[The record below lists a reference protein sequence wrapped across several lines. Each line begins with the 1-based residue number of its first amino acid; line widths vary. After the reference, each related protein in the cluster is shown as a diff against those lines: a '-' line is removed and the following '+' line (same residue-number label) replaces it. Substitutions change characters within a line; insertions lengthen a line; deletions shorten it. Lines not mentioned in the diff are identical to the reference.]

1 MAKKVT
7 IKGQNKLNS
16 LDDDWGGVNETTSTQ
31 KVYDT
36 DVPPGAE
43 WGMNRGEVE
52 RFVKE
57 KLSEHDEG
65 IAGSIKGVS
74 VNGSVVEPD
83 GNGIA
88 EIEIPPVD
96 DSLDEQSNHA
106 VQNSVVA
113 ANINNL
119 KSAKV
124 GGMRTD
130 PHPSDPGKLML
141 VIENDNGD
149 EVASCAIPKAS
160 DGENETHPR
169 VTVNVSS
176 QRVKR
181 GNQVTLTWRYNH
193 YNGDGTP
200 TGTAAQTITIRAVN
214 GSTETYREVVNNVA
228 DNTERSI
235 TFDSAVLTEGTVG
248 IYVSALVIDATGEQ
262 QMAQGYVAVQVVKI
276 DLTSTADPAAMLLA
290 TDGYA
295 DGNVDIPFTISGP
308 RGTAVTMYL
317 DGEQY
322 DTRTINT
329 SSTTVG
335 HFFVPVSGLSAGKHN
350 VQMVAES
357 DGLLSDVIFVDFL
370 KAGGTSPYIGIRL
383 TLAAEDMDDMPIGYD
398 GGQMESVPIAIG
410 QFAELEVAF
419 GAWNPDSVTSSI
431 EVLIDGETASALE
444 AGRSQQTLSQ
454 RFDEAGQHTLTMQN
468 GTDSVTLSLDVS
480 EATGI
485 DEVEVG
491 DYHVKLSA
499 SGRSNSE
506 ANPAE
511 WGGITTFENV
521 DWNTSGWKKKDGV
534 DTLYL
539 TNRAKASIDFKAYE
553 LLNNYSIAQNGITVE
568 MEVMV
573 SQVLERGASVVSCME
588 LQPNGAYLGFDI
600 TTTAAGL
607 HLGQMQN
614 IQTAE
619 EDENG
624 DLIVISRELGV
635 SMDIATD
642 KWMKVAFVMQP
653 NSEGR
658 KVFLYINGVMSKGN
672 RYDQGL
678 NLVQTNPVGITID
691 SEKADVYVRSV
702 RIYKRAYSRD
712 EHLSNYI
719 VDRPTLAEMQDKHD
733 RNATAGNGA
742 LAVDPNVLV
751 QRGCGVLIV
760 YGKDPEDPNNSENT
774 VLNYLYRKNN
784 KKLDVKAD
792 KVVWYSPLGR
802 EHDFVAS
809 NVYLRIQGTSSTKY
823 PWKNI
828 RIYFN
833 KGPKTTAEPL
843 GLTIGGNETTTYK
856 YPLRGGT
863 NSIAQSCLCAKT
875 DFVDSSM
882 TLNTGGA
889 RLFDNTMRSLNLL
902 TPPQEY
908 DARVRQAVDG
918 IPCDMFSASE
928 ENGQLHYYGQYN
940 LNNEKSKS
948 GEIFGMEN
956 VKDENG
962 DVVEWDCPIALEA
975 LNNGSPMTLF
985 QPAGSADSDELE
997 AQLLEC
1003 FDEGFEFNYPEDTF
1017 YNPAS
1022 ISDPTKESEASAT
1035 QKTALKRLFGWIYD
1049 VTPSAMRSNPEYGSR
1064 NGWTEESKAKWVSE
1078 RFKSEASQ
1086 YFDINHLLT
1095 YYLITDYLAG
1105 VDQRA
1110 KNILWRTW
1118 DGLKWYST
1126 FYDGD
1131 TAEGIRNDAFIAYLY
1146 NVTRDTWD
1154 EERAKYAFEGH
1165 ASWLWCLVLANL
1177 EDELKQCASNL
1188 RAVMT
1193 TPSMLR
1199 IFNEEIMGNWSERQ
1213 YNESQQLK
1221 YVDTMDVQNYIYTM
1235 TGNREAHRT
1244 SFFTD
1249 RSELLDARYA
1259 TGGYSEDYIGM
1270 YIVRDSEDE
1279 DDVLSLKSGDLY
1291 YFGWKLANG
1300 GWRYGPV
1307 MADVGETADL
1317 PMSGTLA
1324 VNDPIAICGA
1334 SRVKELDFS
1343 GMLQGHLRG
1352 NLDLS
1357 KCVMLSKLVMNAD
1370 NGANGGVTLQFGNI
1384 SKIEYADFT
1393 GQTSTGTNDAHTS
1406 LDMSTFGRLQ
1416 TLLDGGT
1423 SHQIVTLPEGSPLNT
1438 LVLPDTITQLS
1449 LKHLD
1454 DLRPSGLTLEGTQNV
1469 NTFIFTECKHL
1480 DWKTLL
1486 DECPNVQYIRVE
1498 GITGKVHYSF
1508 LHQYIGKRG
1517 IDEAGN
1523 QIPFPAL
1530 TGSVTLMENVSDEQI
1545 AELRATFRY
1554 LDIIECQYSLY
1565 EIDDTINSPAC
1576 IKNMDNGTMAEDAF
1590 GSGYVAAG
1598 HALKIRSKMKPYFG
1612 RRNVSTGKW
1621 EGFRVSDENYKKD
1634 ANGNDF
1640 SYIDSSNL
1648 GNDLMMLLPHCW
1660 YKGINDFKNQ
1670 KKYICFSSLDQMPLS
1685 SAAKTVR
1692 YDLRDSDTEESMR
1705 VGTGVG
1711 ILISG
1716 ITVNDSRMEDD
1727 GVVVNGGFD
1736 TTGFNVYHVNV
1747 EEMKQVRWPGV
1758 LNGNYGVCFTDS
1770 DGVIISK
1777 WSMIVENP
1785 DFDFL
1790 QGELDYVF
1798 INVPDGAKDFYFTVP
1813 SAAASD
1819 TDERGVVIVTDS
1831 DEIEAIEPDWV
1842 EHKQC
1847 LVGVYQ
1853 GWINMSGNNIVD
1865 GKIRSITGKAVTAGS
1880 GTSTTASWTYDAD
1893 GNPTNIPATAHR
1905 TMKDFQNLSRIR
1917 GNGYQLIDYEMSK
1930 FVALLFYCLTGTL
1943 DSQSVC
1949 GNGNQ
1954 GLTSGYSDAIGNN
1967 NSTGSSNTNGPS
1979 GLKLSSGVKCLGLES
1994 FFGCYVEW
2002 MDNCCVNMSSYI
2014 LFYKGKMASGGT
2026 TVNGRWSVYDKE
2038 KDEERNVLCPS
2049 TVTTTSTGGYIKRVR
2064 HGRFCDLVPS
2074 VLNGTSTNRY
2084 CDFYYY
2090 STSGRVLARSSNNGS
2105 ANAGVA
2111 FANAHYASSNS
2122 NTYCGSRL
2130 AFRGDMV
2137 LEEP

>member
-7 IKGQNKLNS
+7 IKGENKLNS
-16 LDDDWGGVNETTSTQ
+16 LEDDWGGENNSPSTQ
-31 KVYDT
+31 SVYGT
-36 DVPPGAE
+36 EVPPGTE

-52 RFVKE
+52 RFLKQ
-57 KLSEHDEG
+57 KLSEHENAISDTV
-65 IAGSIKGVS
+65 KGVL
-74 VNGSVVEPD
+74 VNGTIVEKD
-83 GNGIA
+83 GNGNVDITMN
-88 EIEIPPVD
+88 PVD
-96 DSLDEQSNHA
+96 DSLNPESQNPVKNAAVAQA
-106 VQNSVVA
+106 VQS
-113 ANINNL
+113 L
-119 KSAKV
+119 EMAKV
-124 GGMRTD
+124 GGMHTE

-141 VIENDNGD
+141 VIENTDGD
-149 EVASCAIPKAS
+149 EVASCPIPKAS
-160 DGENETHPR
+160 DGENETYPR
-169 VTVNVSS
+169 ITVSVSS
-176 QRVKR
+176 QRIKR
-181 GNQVTLTWRYNH
+181 GDSVTLTWKYNH

-214 GSTETYREVVNNVA
+214 GNMETYREIVNNVA
-228 DNTERSI
+228 DNTERSV
-235 TFDSAVLTEGTVG
+235 TFDSAVMKEGTVG
-248 IYVSALVIDATGEQ
+248 IYVSALVIDAMGNQ
-262 QMAQGYVAVQVVKI
+262 QMAQGYIAVQVVKI
-276 DLTSTADPAAMLLA
+276 DLASTADPAGMLLA

-295 DGNVDIPFTISGP
+295 DGNVDIPFTASVP
-308 RGTAVTMYL
+308 RGSVVTMYL
-317 DGEQY
+317 DGVQY

-329 SSTTVG
+329 ASTTVG
-335 HFFVPVSGLSAGKHN
+335 HFFVPVSGLSSGKHN
-350 VQMVAES
+350 VQLVTES
-357 DGLLSDVIFVDFL
+357 EGLLSDVIFTDFL
-370 KAGGTSPYIGIRL
+370 IAGGTSPYIGIKL
-383 TLAAEDMDDMPIGYD
+383 SLSASDIEDMPLGYEN
-398 GGQMESVPIAIG
+398 GIQGQIPIAIG
-410 QFAELEVAF
+410 QFAEMEIAF
-419 GAWNPDSVTSSI
+419 GAWNPESVTSSI
-431 EVLIDGETASALE
+431 DVSVDGDSASTLE
-444 AGRSQQTLSQ
+444 AGRSQQTLTQ
-454 RFDEAGQHTLTMQN
+454 RFDNAGQHTLTLQN
-468 GTDSVTLSLDVS
+468 GTDSVTLALLVS
-480 EATGI
+480 EASGI
-485 DEVEVG
+485 DEEEVG
-491 DYHVKLSA
+491 DYYIKLSA
-499 SGRSNSE
+499 SGRSNNE
-506 ANPAE
+506 ANPAD

-539 TNRAKASIDFKAYE
+539 TNRAKAEIDFKAYE
-553 LLNNYSIAQNGITVE
+553 LLNNYSIAQNGLTVE

-588 LQPNGAYLGFDI
+588 QQQNGAYLGFDI
-600 TTTAAGL
+600 TTSAAGL

-619 EDENG
+619 EDDNG
-624 DLIVISRELGV
+624 DTIVISRELGV

-702 RIYKRAYSRD
+702 RIYRRAYSKD
-712 EHLSNYI
+712 EHLSNFI
-719 VDRPTLAEMQDKHD
+719 VDRPTLAEMQLKHD
-733 RNATAGNGA
+733 RNATTGNGG
-742 LAVDPNVLV
+742 LAVDPDVLV
-751 QRGCGVLIV
+751 QRGYGVLIV
-760 YGKDPEDPNNSENT
+760 YGKDPENPNDADST

-784 KKLDVKAD
+784 KKLDAKAD

-802 EHDFVAS
+802 ELDFVAS

-828 RIYFN
+828 RIYLN
-833 KGPKTTAEPL
+833 KGPKTAEEPL
-843 GLTIGGNETTTYK
+843 GLTIGGVETASYK
-856 YPLRGGT
+856 YALRGET
-863 NSIAQSCLCAKT
+863 NSIAQTCLCAKT

-889 RLFDNTMRSLNLL
+889 HLFDNTMRSLNLL
-902 TPPQEY
+902 TPPQQM

-918 IPCDMFSASE
+918 IPCDMFSARE

-948 GEIFGMEN
+948 GEIFGMEK
-956 VKDENG
+956 VKDGNG
-962 DVVEWDCPIALEA
+962 QTVEWDCPVALEA

-1146 NVTRDTWD
+1146 DVTRDTWD
-1154 EERAKYAFEGH
+1154 DERAKYAFEGH
-1165 ASWLWCLVLANL
+1165 ASWLWCLVLANF

-1193 TPSMLR
+1193 TAAMLR
-1199 IFNEEIMGNWSERQ
+1199 AFNDEMMDNWSERQ

-1249 RSELLDARYA
+1249 RSQLLDARYA
-1259 TGGYSEDYIGM
+1259 TGGYAEDYIGL
-1270 YIVRDSEDE
+1270 YIVRDGEDE
-1279 DDVLSLKSGDLY
+1279 DDMITLKSGDLY

-1307 MADVGETADL
+1307 RAGIGETAIL
-1317 PMSGTLA
+1317 PVNGTLA
-1324 VNDPIAICGA
+1324 VNDPIALCGA

-1393 GQTSTGTNDAHTS
+1393 GQTSTGTNDAHTT
-1406 LDMSTFGRLQ
+1406 LDMSAFGRLQ
-1416 TLLDGGT
+1416 TLLDGDT
-1423 SHQIVTLPEGSPLNT
+1423 NHQIVTLPEGSPLST
-1438 LVLPDTITQLS
+1438 LVLPETITQLS
-1449 LKHLD
+1449 LKHLSE
-1454 DLRPSGLTLEGTQNV
+1454 LTPEGLTLEGTQNV
-1469 NTFIFTECKHL
+1469 NTFIFTECRHL
-1480 DWKTLL
+1480 DWTEILAL
-1486 DECPNVQYIRVE
+1486 CPNVQYIRVE
-1498 GITGKVHYSF
+1498 GVTGKVHYDF
-1508 LHQYIGKRG
+1508 LRQYVGKRG
-1517 IDEAGN
+1517 IDESGN
-1523 QIPFPAL
+1523 QIPFPAI
-1530 TGSVTLMENVSDEQI
+1530 TGSVTLYENISDEQM

-1554 LDIIECQYSLY
+1554 LDITECQYSLY
-1565 EIDDTINSPAC
+1565 EIDDTLNSPAC
-1576 IKNMDNGTMAEDAF
+1576 IKNLDNNTMAEDAF
-1590 GSGYVAAG
+1590 GSGYIAGG
-1598 HALKIRSKMKPYFG
+1598 HALKIRNRMKPYFG
-1612 RRNVSTGKW
+1612 RLDAYSGKW
-1621 EGFRVSDENYKKD
+1621 TGFRVSDENYKKD
-1634 ANGNDF
+1634 ANGNDY
-1640 SYIDSSNL
+1640 SYSDSSNL

-1660 YKGINDFKNQ
+1660 YKGVNDFKNQ
-1670 KKYICFSSLDQMPLS
+1670 KKYIIFSDMENMPLS
-1685 SAAKTVR
+1685 SATNTEKH
-1692 YDLRDSDTEESMR
+1692 YLSDSETETGMR
-1705 VGTGVG
+1705 VGVGVG
-1711 ILISG
+1711 IRIAG
-1716 ITVNDSRMEDD
+1716 ITVGESMIDDD
-1727 GVVVNGGFD
+1727 GVIVNAGFD
-1736 TTGFNVYHVNV
+1736 TNGFNVYRVNV
-1747 EEMKQVRWPGV
+1747 EGMKQVRCPGV
-1758 LNGNYGVCFTDS
+1758 LNGNYGVCFTDNE
-1770 DGVIISK
+1770 GIIIGK
-1777 WSMIVENP
+1777 WSMIVENS

-1979 GLKLSSGVKCLGLES
+1979 SLKLTSGVKCLGLES
-1994 FFGCYVEW
+1994 FFGCYSEW
-2002 MDNCCVNMSSYI
+2002 MDYCCANMSSYT
-2014 LFYKGKMASGGT
+2014 LFYKGKMTSGGT
-2026 TVNGRWSVYDKE
+2026 TMNGRWSIFDKE
-2038 KDEERNVLCPS
+2038 TGRERNVLCPS
-2049 TVTTTSTGGYIKRVR
+2049 TVTTTSSGGCIKRVR

-2074 VLNGTSTNRY
+2074 VINGTSTTRY
-2084 CDFYYY
+2084 CDYYYY
-2090 STSGRVLARSSNNGS
+2090 STNGRVLARSSGNGS
-2105 ANAGVA
+2105 ASAGVA
-2111 FANAHYASSNS
+2111 YASASSASSYS
-2122 NTYCGSRL
+2122 NTSYGSRL
-2130 AFRGDMV
+2130 AFRGEIE
-2137 LEEP
+2137 LQEP